1 MLDKETKKG
10 TVIRNQMPSKHQELD
25 DQSVSILFGTSL
37 YQIETPQQS
46 PAIKNTTQ
54 KISTNQSGIRPKV
67 VVVIR
72 DQLKPESAT
81 YEMFIK
87 LLEACKLSIEQINV
101 ITPFTFDLTNA
112 VLLEKYTPSH
122 IIMFGVG
129 SSEIGLSVY
138 FPDFQ
143 VQMVEGVSYLTSP
156 DLMLVAN
163 DKNIKLSLWKS
174 LQKAFSL

>member
-1 MLDKETKKG
+1 
-10 TVIRNQMPSKHQELD
+10 
-25 DQSVSILFGTSL
+25 
-37 YQIETPQQS
+37 
-46 PAIKNTTQ
+46 
-54 KISTNQSGIRPKV
+54 
-67 VVVIR
+67 
-72 DQLKPESAT
+72 
-81 YEMFIK
+81 
-87 LLEACKLSIEQINV
+87 
-101 ITPFTFDLTNA
+101 
-112 VLLEKYTPSH
+112 
-122 IIMFGVG
+122 MFGVG